1 MLITTME
8 TRVVLQHWWDPEY
21 RKSIAVKRR
30 NMRVALKN
38 YLHKTPLIAEVTG
51 DLPDYVPSAFSLA
64 ESYRALVKA
73 QHVPHQQHEPSQE
86 GTEFVLGALF
96 AEIWN
101 TATRMQLLSPD
112 LTSSLRDC
120 ATGDTDDDR
129 RVGGICAFAKS
140 LPTVE
145 VEDWLAQETIATAN
159 LLSEAYVKAFA
170 EWKAVREN
178 KRDLIIVKH
187 HATILFELVSDMLSL
202 AVECAEPSD
211 KRLPKAHFHHVA
223 ALVQSQTAHKLD
235 SETGD

>member
-1 MLITTME
+1 MLIAATE

-21 RKSIAVKRR
+21 RKSIVVKRR

-38 YLHKTPLIAEVTG
+38 YLHKTPLIAEVPG

-73 QHVPHQQHEPSQE
+73 QHVPHQRGEPSRE
-86 GTEFVLGALF
+86 GAEFVLGALF

-101 TATRMQLLSPD
+101 AATRMQLLSPEMP
-112 LTSSLRDC
+112 SSLRAC
-120 ATGDTDDDR
+120 ATGAADDDR
-129 RVGGICAFAKS
+129 RVVGICAFAKS
-140 LPTVE
+140 LPAGD

-170 EWKAVREN
+170 ESKAVREN
-178 KRDLIIVKH
+178 KRDPIILKH
-187 HATILFELVSDMLSL
+187 HTTILFELVSDMLSL

-211 KRLPKAHFHHVA
+211 QRLPKAHFHHVT
-223 ALVQSQTAHKLD
+223 ALVQSQTAHKPD
-235 SETGD
+235 SDIKD